1 MRRRR
6 RTAPPDPS
14 RKPDARHRE
23 KRPPQREPKRKGV
36 PTVDVHLRVA
46 LEDVIVRLSA
56 ADYHKL
62 VVYWKLGEQSV
73 ILRGP
78 YDHMETDIILRG
90 TDGGMVSVRPHAKK
104 VQGQRSAPPFKLVL
118 ASEMRKEMLDKNGL

>member
-6 RTAPPDPS
+6 RAPAPTGPQ
-14 RKPDARHRE
+14 RAGPKQ
-23 KRPPQREPKRKGV
+23 KRPPHQKPRKKKGI

-46 LEDVIVRLSA
+46 LEDVVVRLSA

-62 VVYWKLGEQSV
+62 VVYWKLGAQDV

-90 TDGGMVSVRPHAKK
+90 TDGGMVSVRPHAKQT
-104 VQGQRSAPPFKLVL
+104 QGQRGAPAFKLVL
-118 ASEMRKEMLDKNGL
+118 AADMRKEMLETNGL